1 MRRLFAIVALVG
13 MLVPAAVWAQAA
25 QAKPAAQTAEQA
37 VTALEKA
44 WVDAINKQDAAWYE
58 KNLAAGFVTTNETGE
73 IRDKAATVA
82 RAKAKTYTVTATVDE
97 MKVMV
102 YGDTAIAIGIESDK
116 GTDNGKDASGRFR
129 WTDTWVKIN
138 GQWQCVAS
146 HSSKI
151 TK

>member
-1 MRRLFAIVALVG
+1 MNKLVALVALVG
-13 MLVPAAVWAQAA
+13 VLVPVAAL
-25 QAKPAAQTAEQA
+25 AQTPAQKAEQE

-44 WVDAINKQDAAWYE
+44 WVEAINKQDPAFYE
-58 KNLAAGFVTTNETGE
+58 KNLAPGFVSTNESGE
-73 IRDKAATVA
+73 LRDKAATVA
-82 RAKAKTYTVTATVDE
+82 RAKAKTYSVVATIED
-97 MKVMV
+97 MKVQV
-102 YGDTAIAIGIESDK
+102 YGDTAIATGIEADK

-146 HSSKI
+146 HASKI